1 MTVSRALGVGPSDNY
16 FPDSR
21 SRYGE
26 SLIAK
31 LMVSRPVNS
40 YYSLSLPSSAESLEN
55 HKRHDTSPVSH
66 HGLIK
71 LTWLASVDAD
81 YKCVMLTKVL

>member
-1 MTVSRALGVGPSDNY
+1 MSVSRALGECPADNY
-16 FPDSR
+16 FPDSG
-21 SRYGE
+21 SSYKG

-40 YYSLSLPSSAESLEN
+40 YYSLSLPSNAEFLEN

-71 LTWLASVDAD
+71 LMWLVSMDAD